1 MDIEYEII
9 LKLINLTLKG
19 KFNSVRYAWKKI
31 NKQIY
36 SLEANEF
43 LYDII
48 FEKRINKTTSKEEN
62 SYNLTIQYNS
72 NFPFIDYTV
81 FESDKD
87 KYESFNKLFEIIT
100 KIIDAENLRL
110 KNILLN
116 KLFIFEKDRE

>member
-72 NFPFIDYTV
+72 DFPFIDYTV